1 MPTLALAATTKRR
14 RALSL
19 TSLPFLGSLQRP
31 LPRTLRVAAL
41 AGPLVGAL
49 LTAGNAGAQTAP
61 GTGGSVSGTA
71 ATSNAPASA
80 PTAAPVATSPAE
92 PSPAPAPYMGMATAE
107 EPGAALEREWRERDR
122 QLGETATLTGGVG
135 LLHMQ
140 HAQGGA
146 PGQIRLGF
154 TTEYFSA
161 GFLCTTDFPCKDPRG
176 TGSLTTDSLDH
187 IGGSLTLS
195 ATLTRWL
202 EAYAGTGAF
211 ANSDASN
218 RPSLLQVLGDTD
230 FGLKAYGKL
239 GKWLYLGA
247 AAELWLV
254 NGTGAVGLDGSGTS
268 GKFRL
273 LATGD
278 FRDLPRRIPLRFSL
292 NGTYSLDRSG
302 DVVTSTEAARGT
314 TITRIERFG
323 LQVNRV
329 DHVDLAAGL
338 ELFAASDRVR
348 PFVEYDVEIPTNR
361 QNYLCRSTNVSGD
374 KCLANSAVAPSKI
387 TGGFRVLPWKKGFSL
402 TAAVDVGVSGVNTFI
417 EEVAPQAPWTLYIG
431 AGWSIDTRDRPPV
444 ERVKIVEKLVEMR
457 PPPGGH
463 VKGLVHEKDRPD
475 PVPSAIVS
483 IDTKPDLTS
492 LATGPDGRFT
502 TQELPEGSWTL
513 SIRAD
518 GYKDGKCTTTLVK
531 SGAAAPASAAST
543 TTGSATTGA
552 PADTR
557 GVVDDVQVDCPL
569 EALPRVGRVI
579 GHVRDADSNV
589 PVASSAVRLTDGAGA
604 VLNLST
610 DATGTFKFEAVQ
622 PGIAS
627 LAADADGYMT
637 QVQPVDVKPRLDNTS
652 DIALRHRP
660 KNPDVAVTAKEITIK
675 RQVQF
680 ATDSATILGES
691 TALLTE
697 IADVFIRNPRI
708 RKVEVQ
714 GHTDS
719 EGPDDHN
726 QTLSEER
733 ASSVRTWLVDH
744 GVLGDRMT
752 ARGYGEKKPLV
763 PNVTAQNRAR
773 NRRVQFII
781 LEQDAA
787 NPKGGS
793 AAPAA
798 PAPASTTPKKSDP
811 GF

>member
-1 MPTLALAATTKRR
+1 MPTLAPAATTKRR
-14 RALSL
+14 RALTL
-19 TSLPFLGSLQRP
+19 TSLPFLGSLGVS
-31 LPRTLRVAAL
+31 LRIAAL
-41 AGPLVGAL
+41 AVPMAGAILV
-49 LTAGNAGAQTAP
+49 AGDARAQTA
-61 GTGGSVSGTA
+61 SGTA
-71 ATSNAPASA
+71 GTPAPSAAPAAGA
-80 PTAAPVATSPAE
+80 PAAGAPAG
-92 PSPAPAPYMGMATAE
+92 PSPAPAPYMGMASPE

-154 TTEYFSA
+154 TTEYFSS

-195 ATLTRWL
+195 ATLTKWL

-239 GKWLYLGA
+239 GKWLHLGA

-268 GKFRL
+268 AKFRL

-292 NGTYSLDRSG
+292 NGTYSLDNSG
-302 DVVTSTEAARGT
+302 DVVTSTEASRGT
-314 TITRIERFG
+314 SITRIERFG

-329 DHVDLAAGL
+329 DHIDVAAGL

-348 PFVEYDVEIPTNR
+348 PFVEYNIEIPTNR

-475 PVPSAIVS
+475 PVANAIVS
-483 IDTKPDLTS
+483 IDTKPELTS

-502 TQELPEGSWTL
+502 TQELPEGSWSL
-513 SIRAD
+513 SIRAE
-518 GYKDGKCTTTLVK
+518 GYKDGTCTATLVK
-531 SGAAAPASAAST
+531 SGAAASSAPAPGAPAAA
-543 TTGSATTGA
+543 GSATTGA

-569 EALPRVGRVI
+569 EALPRVGRVF
-579 GHVRDADSNV
+579 GKVRDADSNAPV
-589 PVASSAVRLTDGAGA
+589 PNAQVRLTDAAGT
-604 VLNLST
+604 VLNLSA
-610 DATGTFKFEAVQ
+610 DAAGGFRFEAVQ
-622 PGIAS
+622 PGVSS

-637 QVQPVDVKPRLDNTS
+637 QVQPVDVKPRLDNSS
-652 DIALRHRP
+652 DVALRHRP

-733 ASSVRTWLVDH
+733 ANAVRTWLVEH
-744 GVLGDRMT
+744 GVAGDRMT

-787 NPKGGS
+787 NPKGAS

-798 PAPASTTPKKSDP
+798 PPPAAAGQAAKKSDP